1 MGIKT
6 QLAHI
11 TLILNRLLQNI
22 KKCVITEMECKR
34 TIYTIQIAW
43 NLTKS
48 HMTTCNDII
57 LILGWEKNAADN
69 RFMLLLLF
77 SMFEE

>member
-1 MGIKT
+1 
-6 QLAHI
+6 
-11 TLILNRLLQNI
+11 
-22 KKCVITEMECKR
+22 MECKR
-34 TIYTIQIAW
+34 TIYTIKIAW

>member
-11 TLILNRLLQNI
+11 TLILKRLLQKI
-22 KKCVITEMECKR
+22 KKIVITEMECKR
-34 TIYTIQIAW
+34 TIYTIKIAW

-48 HMTTCNDII
+48 HMTT
-57 LILGWEKNAADN
+57 
-69 RFMLLLLF
+69 F
-77 SMFEE
+77 SFNN